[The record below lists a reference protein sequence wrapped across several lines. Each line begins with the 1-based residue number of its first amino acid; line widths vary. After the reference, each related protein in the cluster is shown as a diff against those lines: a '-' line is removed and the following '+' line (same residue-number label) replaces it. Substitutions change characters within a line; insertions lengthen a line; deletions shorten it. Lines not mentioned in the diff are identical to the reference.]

1 MDAYHVWFK
10 QSCPVMQAAAK
21 AATLRVSQLEDAAR
35 IASKDEGAAAQE
47 AQLLLQQVNQL
58 KAALEK
64 SKKHASDVNLQVEHL
79 PY

>member
-1 MDAYHVWFK
+1 MYSKA
-10 QSCPVMQAAAK
+10 SCPAMQAAAK

-35 IASKDEGAAAQE
+35 IASKAGGAAAQE

-64 SKKHASDVNLQVEHL
+64 SKKHASDVTLQVEHL